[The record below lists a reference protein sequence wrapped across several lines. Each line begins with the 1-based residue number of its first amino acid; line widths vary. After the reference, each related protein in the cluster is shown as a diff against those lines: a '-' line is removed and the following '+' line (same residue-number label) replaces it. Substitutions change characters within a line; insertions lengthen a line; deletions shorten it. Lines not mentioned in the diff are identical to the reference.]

1 MSSTVYTHQQVA
13 PGTYAIFHQHVRMF
27 LIEGNDSA
35 VLFDTGNPGGELAQY
50 IKQLTSKPLT
60 VVLSH
65 AHGDHIGAVPQFPF
79 VYLHPADFPLL
90 PKESLGKYLPLCKD
104 QGFELGNRFL
114 EVLEI
119 PGHTPGSIAL
129 LDQKNGLLF
138 VGDTLQVGPI
148 YMFMP
153 TCSFEKF
160 IQSMDLLESR
170 SKDFKDVYA
179 CHHDMPVSAA
189 LIPVLREGAQNM
201 LAGMLRGE
209 EVHPTPTRTMWVY
222 KHKNVSFYGPPVQ

>member
-1 MSSTVYTHQQVA
+1 MSTTVYTHQQVA
-13 PGTYAIFHQHVRMF
+13 PGVNAIFHQHVRMF
-27 LIEGNDSA
+27 LIEGDESA
-35 VLFDTGNPGGELAQY
+35 LLFDTGNPGGELAHY
-50 IKQLTSKPLT
+50 VKQITAKPLI

-65 AHGDHIGAVPQFPF
+65 AHGDHIGAVSQFPF
-79 VYLHPADFPLL
+79 AYLHPADFPLL
-90 PKESLGKYLPLCKD
+90 PVGGMGKYLPITQG

-153 TCSFEKF
+153 TCSFEKYV
-160 IQSMDLLESR
+160 QSLDLLESR
-170 SKDFKDVYA
+170 SADYKDVYA

-189 LIPVLREGAQNM
+189 LIPILREGAKKM
-201 LAGMLRGE
+201 IAGKLKGE

-222 KHKNVSFYGPPVQ
+222 KHENISFYGPPVK